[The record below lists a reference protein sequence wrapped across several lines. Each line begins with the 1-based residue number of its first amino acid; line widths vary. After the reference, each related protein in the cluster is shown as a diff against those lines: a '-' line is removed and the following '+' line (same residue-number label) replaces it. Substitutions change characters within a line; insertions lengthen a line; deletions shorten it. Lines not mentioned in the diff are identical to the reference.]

1 MADTQARAITALIDY
16 IAALEDRY
24 GAAIRMLADEVEAVN
39 KTASA
44 TRQAA
49 ELLAD
54 EIERTNETAAGV
66 THALGSVGE
75 LFKQKADIG
84 SLESVGKMTM
94 NSLRKTQSDLADLRK
109 QLNELKDI
117 DPTVEMRVEKG
128 MIQYRSKDGWKNLI
142 SKEELRGPRGLT
154 GGGGSA
160 PNPGGDTPS
169 TGGAVESVNGKTGK
183 VVLGVDDIPQLRNQL
198 NARVE
203 KEDGKGLIPLDEL
216 ERLSGLQNY
225 DDTALREE
233 LITATAEIAALQ
245 ENDIETAQQV
255 DALAERLDE
264 VAEQV
269 ANVKNYDDTEVRAD
283 IAANTAGIATNA
295 ENIAGLQTA
304 SHTHGNKAVLDSVTQ
319 ANVDLANALDDAA
332 AVTSQGITMRVP
344 FNADGNAVTGL
355 PNPMNASDAVPF
367 GLLETLRTSIIDSI
381 YPVNSIYI
389 SYSHVNPATL
399 FGGTWERINNAFLW
413 ACDSNGEIGKTG
425 GEKTHTLTTDEMPAH
440 SHRVASSQ
448 LNANAPSFNGYF
460 NASHNSS
467 KANAWY
473 VVSSDTGGDAAHN
486 NMPPYVQVAVWRRT
500 A

>member
-24 GAAIRMLADEVEAVN
+24 GTAIRMLADEVEAVN

-128 MIQYRSKDGWKNLI
+128 MIQYRGKDGWKNLI
-142 SKEELRGPRGLT
+142 SKEELRGPRGLS

-160 PNPGGDTPS
+160 PNPGGDTPP

-233 LITATAEIAALQ
+233 LVTATAEIAALQ

-255 DALAERLDE
+255 DALAV
-264 VAEQV
+264 VAG
-269 ANVKNYDDTEVRAD
+269 K
-283 IAANTAGIATNA
+283 NA
-295 ENIAGLQTA
+295 EDVADLKTA

-319 ANVDLANALDDAA
+319 ANVDLVNALDDAS
-332 AVTSQGITMRVP
+332 AVSSQGITMRKP

-355 PNPMNASDAVPF
+355 PNPVNASDAVPY
-367 GLLETLRTSIIDSI
+367 GLLETLRASIIDSI

-389 SYSHVNPATL
+389 SYSHTNPATL

-413 ACDSNGEIGKTG
+413 ACDENGEIGKTG
-425 GEKTHTLTTDEMPAH
+425 GEKNHTLTIDEMPDH
-440 SHRVASSQ
+440 DHWVAGNIQAAS
-448 LNANAPSFNGYF
+448 APEFQGYF
-460 NASHNSS
+460 NVSHNTATA
-467 KANAWY
+467 KAWY
-473 VVSSDTGGDAAHN
+473 AHTSHSGGGQAHN
-486 NMPPYVQVAVWRRT
+486 NMPPYMQVSVWRRT

>member
-24 GAAIRMLADEVEAVN
+24 GTAIRMLADEVEAVN

-94 NSLRKTQSDLADLRK
+94 NSLRKTQNDLADLRK

-128 MIQYRSKDGWKNLI
+128 MIQYRGKDGWKNLI
-142 SKEELRGPRGLT
+142 SKEELRGPRGLS

-255 DALAERLDE
+255 DALAEQL
-264 VAEQV
+264 
-269 ANVKNYDDTEVRAD
+269 ANVKNYDDTEVR
-283 IAANTAGIATNA
+283 AGIATNA

-319 ANVDLANALDDAA
+319 ANVDLVNALDEAS

-344 FNADGNAVTGL
+344 FNAGGNAVTGL
-355 PNPMNASDAVPF
+355 PTPTGETDAVPY
-367 GLLETLRTSIIDSI
+367 GLLETLRASIIDSI

-399 FGGTWERINNAFLW
+399 FGGTWERINNTFLW
-413 ACDSNGEIGKTG
+413 ACDANGEIGKTG

-448 LNANAPSFNGYF
+448 LNPNAPSFNGYF

-486 NMPPYVQVAVWRRT
+486 NMPPYIQVAVWRRT